1 MVRMFAKVAAV
12 AVVAAAA
19 LAPSMAR
26 ASLID
31 GLSVRVGITIPSS
44 GENTVVV
51 PGGGGGTSDAPGLR
65 HVIDFGAWGGGL
77 EYQLKGVPSL
87 FNGEGWST
95 SISADFHYSER
106 KAGIVRVIP
115 VSINQ
120 VCALEAEGNCKPY
133 AGFCLTAATISGDG
147 LSNSTRWGGGLIL
160 GANFTE
166 KLYFEGRYEWID
178 CTGGVPDASGFR
190 TYLGYRF

>member
-1 MVRMFAKVAAV
+1 MVRMIAKVAAV

-19 LAPSMAR
+19 MAPAVAG
-26 ASLID
+26 ASLIE
-31 GLSVRVGITIPSS
+31 GLSIRVGMNIPSS
-44 GENTVVV
+44 GQSTVVV
-51 PGGGGGTSDAPGLR
+51 AGGGGTSDAPGLR
-65 HVIDFGAWGGGL
+65 SSIDFGAWGGGL
-77 EYQLKGVPSL
+77 DYKLKGIPSL

-95 SISADFHYSER
+95 SVSADFHYSER
-106 KAGIVRVIP
+106 KAGIVRIIP

-147 LSNSTRWGGGLIL
+147 LSNTTRWGGGLIL